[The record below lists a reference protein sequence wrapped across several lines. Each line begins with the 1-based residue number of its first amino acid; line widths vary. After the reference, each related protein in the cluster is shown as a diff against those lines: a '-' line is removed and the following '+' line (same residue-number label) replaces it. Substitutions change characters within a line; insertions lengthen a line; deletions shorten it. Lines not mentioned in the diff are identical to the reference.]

1 MKENKFV
8 LLDEKGQE
16 KEYDVL
22 FTFESEETNK
32 NYIVYTDNS
41 LDETGNV
48 QVFASVY
55 NPEDENTKL
64 EPIETEKEWKVL
76 ETILDTLQEEVK
88 KKVEQQNNEQ

>member
-64 EPIETEKEWKVL
+64 EPIETEKEWKVIEMAL
-76 ETILDTLQEEVK
+76 KVLQEEVTDK
-88 KKVEQQNNEQ
+88 NE